1 MRSYSLILLVGMMG
15 CASSQPAVGSCGINS
30 PEWPAARSDYDRAT
44 TLAVLGSLKHVVEQE
59 RASVHSGQRE
69 TLGQRADELFRAPAS
84 SGTGYVAQGA
94 LELALRLR
102 QLDCAVIRGQVHS
115 PDAEARYDSI
125 LVELDAERLA
135 LGWTPG
141 AAMTAGATSTG
152 AQLQ

>member
-1 MRSYSLILLVGMMG
+1 MRMYSVIFVVGMMG
-15 CASSQPAVGSCGINS
+15 CASSAPAVGSCGINS

-59 RASVHSGQRE
+59 RASVHSGQRQS
-69 TLGQRADELFRAPAS
+69 LGQRADDLFRAPAS
-84 SGTGYVAQGA
+84 SSSGYVAQGA

-102 QLDCAVIRGQVHS
+102 QLDCAVIRGQLHS
-115 PDAEARYDSI
+115 PEAEARYDSI